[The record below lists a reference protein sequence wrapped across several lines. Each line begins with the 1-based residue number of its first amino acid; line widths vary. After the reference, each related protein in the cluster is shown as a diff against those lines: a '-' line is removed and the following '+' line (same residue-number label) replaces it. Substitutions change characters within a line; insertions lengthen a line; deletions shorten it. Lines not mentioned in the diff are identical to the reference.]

1 MRSASR
7 IWLVDTTL
15 RDGEQAPGV
24 VFSLREKRVVARHLS
39 TLGVPEIEV
48 GTPAM
53 GAEERHAIREV
64 VGLGLPCRLTAW
76 CRAKQE
82 DLEHAASCG
91 VQGVHLS
98 LPASPIHLEVLGKT
112 EAWVLEQ
119 VRTLVPDARKRFA
132 FVSLGAQD
140 ASRARPAFLAE
151 LARAALAAGAGRL
164 RLADTVGLWN
174 PWQIQA
180 IFLMLRG
187 AAPALPL
194 GFHGHNDLG
203 LATANTLAALVAGAK
218 SVDVTVN
225 GLGERAGNA
234 PLEEVVVAAGVS
246 LGRDCGIDTR
256 RLPRLSA
263 LVARV
268 SGRPLPASKP
278 IVGEAVFSHESGV
291 HVSGLLKSPAAYEPF
306 AAERVGRHGC
316 QIVIGKHS
324 GSAALRHVLDQRG
337 IRIGPEEADGLLL
350 RVREASRRKKGAL
363 TPNELVAL
371 FQESETQYSAVETG
385 DEEGVA
391 CSAENVPLPP
401 AREE

>member
-1 MRSASR
+1 MAMRTAER

-24 VFSLREKRVVARHLS
+24 VFSWREKRAVARRLAA
-39 TLGVPEIEV
+39 LGVPEIEV

-76 CRAKQE
+76 CRARGE
-82 DLEHAASCG
+82 DLDHAASCG

-98 LPASPIHLEVLGKT
+98 LPTSPILLEVLGKT

-119 VRTLVPDARKRFA
+119 VRTLVPDARNRFA

-174 PWQIQA
+174 PWQIHA
-180 IFLMLRG
+180 VFLMLRG

-234 PLEEVVVAAGVS
+234 PLEEVVMAAAVS
-246 LGRDCGIDTR
+246 LGRDCGIDAR
-256 RLPRLSA
+256 HLPRLSA
-263 LVARV
+263 LVARL

-278 IVGEAVFSHESGV
+278 IVGEAVFSHESGI
-291 HVSGLLKSPAAYEPF
+291 HVSALLKNPAAYEPF
-306 AAERVGRHGC
+306 AAECLGRPGR
-316 QIVIGKHS
+316 QIVIGTHS
-324 GSAALRHVLDQRG
+324 GSAALRHVLDQQG
-337 IRIGPEEADGLLL
+337 IRIGQEEAEELLL
-350 RVREASRRKKGAL
+350 RVREASRRKKGSL
-363 TPNELVAL
+363 TPDELAALQRTAEAVPPVAD
-371 FQESETQYSAVETG
+371 AV
-385 DEEGVA
+385 D
-391 CSAENVPLPP
+391 
-401 AREE
+401 ARGGAHGP